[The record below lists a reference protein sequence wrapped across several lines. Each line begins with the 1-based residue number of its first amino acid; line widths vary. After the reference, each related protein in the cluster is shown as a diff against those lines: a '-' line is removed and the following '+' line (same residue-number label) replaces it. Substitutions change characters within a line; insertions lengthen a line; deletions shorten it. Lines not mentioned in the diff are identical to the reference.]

1 MKQKLCFLFALL
13 LIAIAG
19 NAKTSKD
26 VNGDGVTNV
35 SDVTALVN
43 QIIGSGNYS
52 ADVCDVNGDG
62 VVNVSDV
69 TALVNFIIN
78 GDSGDEFTYET
89 FNVNGVS
96 FDMAEV
102 EGGTFTMGATE
113 EQGSDVSDNEKPAH
127 QVTLSP
133 YYIGKTEVTQELWEA
148 VMGSNPSFFSGNKN
162 RPVENVSWDDC
173 QVFINKLNR
182 LTGKRFRLPT
192 EAEWEYA
199 ARGGKKSKGYK
210 YSGSNTIDAVA
221 WYDTNSAG
229 TTHPVASKAPNEL
242 GLYDMSG
249 NVWEWCSDWYGKSY
263 YEESPEPNPIGPEI
277 GTLRVKRG
285 GDWYF
290 SANKCRVSFRN
301 SNSQHYQTS
310 ENGLRLVLDMPK
322 ETFSVNGVD
331 FDMIEVEGGTFTMGA
346 TEEQG
351 SSAYD
356 NEKPTHKVT
365 LSSYMIGKTEV
376 TQELW
381 EAVMGKSL
389 SQIASE
395 NGKKTYGVGPNYP
408 MYWITW
414 DDCQEFITKL
424 NALTGKSFRL
434 PTEAEWEF
442 AARGG
447 NKSQGYK
454 YSGSNTIDDVA
465 WYSDVSGSTAH
476 PVGTKAPNELGIF
489 DMTGNVWEWCSDW
502 YGEYYSNPQTNPT
515 GPYTGLSRVN
525 RGGGWNLSAGFCRV
539 SHRAMNKQNFRNG
552 NLGLRLVLDMPK
564 ETFTVNGVSFNMVK
578 VAGGTFTM
586 GATEEQGND
595 ALNDEKPAHEVTLS
609 SYMIGETEVTQE
621 LWEAVMGKSLSQIAS
636 ENGKET
642 YGVGAN
648 YPMYY
653 ISWNDCQEFITK
665 LNNLTG
671 KNFRLPTEAEWEY
684 AARGGNKSQGYKY
697 SGSNTID
704 DVAWYDTNSA
714 GTTHPVATKM
724 PNELGLYDMSGSVLE
739 WCSDWYSSTYYS
751 SSSQNNPTGPASGS
765 YRVFRGGSWDYHAGY
780 CRVSFRE
787 YSSPTK
793 RFTFLGLRLAL

>member
-52 ADVCDVNGDG
+52 ADACDVNGDG

-78 GDSGDEFTYET
+78 GDSGEEFTYET

-127 QVTLSP
+127 QVMLSP

-290 SANKCRVSFRN
+290 SANKCRVSYRN

-351 SSAYD
+351 SDVSD
-356 NEKPTHKVT
+356 NEKPAHQVM
-365 LSSYMIGKTEV
+365 LSPYYIGKTEV

-381 EAVMGKSL
+381 EAVMGSNPSFFSGNKNRPV
-389 SQIASE
+389 E
-395 NGKKTYGVGPNYP
+395 NVS
-408 MYWITW
+408 W
-414 DDCQEFITKL
+414 DDCQVFINKL
-424 NALTGKSFRL
+424 NGLTGKSFRL
-434 PTEAEWEF
+434 PTEAEWEY

-447 NKSQGYK
+447 KKSKGYK

-465 WYSDVSGSTAH
+465 WYDTNSAGTTH
-476 PVGTKAPNELGIF
+476 PVSSKAPNELGLY
-489 DMTGNVWEWCSDW
+489 DMSGNVWEWCSDW
-502 YGEYYSNPQTNPT
+502 YGKSYYEESPEPNPI
-515 GPYTGLSRVN
+515 GPEIGTLRVK
-525 RGGGWNLSAGFCRV
+525 RGGDWYFSANKCRV
-539 SHRAMNKQNFRNG
+539 SYRNS
-552 NLGLRLVLDMPK
+552 NSQHYQTSENGLRLVLDMPK

-653 ISWNDCQEFITK
+653 ISWNDCQAFITK

-671 KNFRLPTEAEWEY
+671 KNFRMPTEAEWEY

-724 PNELGLYDMSGSVLE
+724 PNELGLYDMSGSVWE

-765 YRVFRGGSWDYHAGY
+765 YRVFRGGDWNYKARY
-780 CRVSFRE
+780 CRVSFRN

-793 RFTFLGLRLAL
+793 RFNYLGLRLAL

>member
-52 ADVCDVNGDG
+52 ADACDVNGDG

-78 GDSGDEFTYET
+78 GDSGEEFTYET

-127 QVTLSP
+127 QVMLSP

-290 SANKCRVSFRN
+290 SANKCRVSYRN

-351 SSAYD
+351 SDVSD
-356 NEKPTHKVT
+356 NEKPAHQVM
-365 LSSYMIGKTEV
+365 LSPYYIGKTEV

-381 EAVMGKSL
+381 EAVMGSNPSFFSGNKNRPV
-389 SQIASE
+389 E
-395 NGKKTYGVGPNYP
+395 NVS
-408 MYWITW
+408 W
-414 DDCQEFITKL
+414 DDCQVFINKL
-424 NALTGKSFRL
+424 NRLTGKRFRL
-434 PTEAEWEF
+434 PTEAEWEY

-447 NKSQGYK
+447 KKSKGYK
-454 YSGSNTIDDVA
+454 YSGSNTIDAVA
-465 WYSDVSGSTAH
+465 WYDTNSAGTTH
-476 PVGTKAPNELGIF
+476 PVASKAPNELGLY
-489 DMTGNVWEWCSDW
+489 DMSGNVWEWCSDW
-502 YGEYYSNPQTNPT
+502 YGKSYYEESPEPNPI
-515 GPYTGLSRVN
+515 GPEIGTLRVK
-525 RGGGWNLSAGFCRV
+525 RGGDWYFSANKCRV
-539 SHRAMNKQNFRNG
+539 SYRNS
-552 NLGLRLVLDMPK
+552 NSQHYQTSENGLRLVLDIPK

-595 ALNDEKPAHEVTLS
+595 AKNDEKPAHEVTLS

-704 DVAWYDTNSA
+704 DVTWYYDNSSSII
-714 GTTHPVATKM
+714 HPVATKV
-724 PNELGLYDMSGSVLE
+724 PNELGLYDMSGSVWE
-739 WCSDWYSSTYYS
+739 WCSDWYSSSYYS

-765 YRVFRGGSWDYHAGY
+765 YRVFRGGSWNYDARY
-780 CRVSFRE
+780 CRVSYRND
-787 YSSPTK
+787 SSPTK
-793 RFTFLGLRLAL
+793 RFNYLGLRLAL

>member
-78 GDSGDEFTYET
+78 GDSGEEFTYET

-127 QVTLSP
+127 QVMLSP

-173 QVFINKLNR
+173 QVFIVKLNR

-210 YSGSNTIDAVA
+210 YSGSNTIDDVA

-229 TTHPVASKAPNEL
+229 TTHPVSSKAPNEL

-263 YEESPEPNPIGPEI
+263 YEESPEPNPTGPKV

-290 SANKCRVSFRN
+290 SANKCRVSYRN

-351 SSAYD
+351 SDVSD
-356 NEKPTHKVT
+356 NEKPAHQVM
-365 LSSYMIGKTEV
+365 LSPYYIGKTEV

-381 EAVMGKSL
+381 EAVMGSNPSFFSGNKNRPV
-389 SQIASE
+389 E
-395 NGKKTYGVGPNYP
+395 NVS
-408 MYWITW
+408 W
-414 DDCQEFITKL
+414 DDCQVFIVKL
-424 NALTGKSFRL
+424 NRLTGKR
-434 PTEAEWEF
+434 
-442 AARGG
+442 
-447 NKSQGYK
+447 
-454 YSGSNTIDDVA
+454 
-465 WYSDVSGSTAH
+465 
-476 PVGTKAPNELGIF
+476 
-489 DMTGNVWEWCSDW
+489 
-502 YGEYYSNPQTNPT
+502 
-515 GPYTGLSRVN
+515 
-525 RGGGWNLSAGFCRV
+525 
-539 SHRAMNKQNFRNG
+539 
-552 NLGLRLVLDMPK
+552 
-564 ETFTVNGVSFNMVK
+564 
-578 VAGGTFTM
+578 
-586 GATEEQGND
+586 
-595 ALNDEKPAHEVTLS
+595 
-609 SYMIGETEVTQE
+609 
-621 LWEAVMGKSLSQIAS
+621 
-636 ENGKET
+636 
-642 YGVGAN
+642 
-648 YPMYY
+648 
-653 ISWNDCQEFITK
+653 
-665 LNNLTG
+665 
-671 KNFRLPTEAEWEY
+671 FRLPTEAEWEY
-684 AARGGNKSQGYKY
+684 AARGGKKSKGYKY

-714 GTTHPVATKM
+714 GTTHPVASKA
-724 PNELGLYDMSGSVLE
+724 PNELGLYDMSGSVWE
-739 WCSDWYSSTYYS
+739 WCSDWYSSSYYS

-765 YRVFRGGSWDYHAGY
+765 YRVFRGGSWNYDARY
-780 CRVSFRE
+780 CRVSYRND
-787 YSSPTK
+787 SSPTK

>member
-52 ADVCDVNGDG
+52 ADACDVNGDG

-127 QVTLSP
+127 QVMLSP

-351 SSAYD
+351 SDVSD
-356 NEKPTHKVT
+356 NEKPAHQVM
-365 LSSYMIGKTEV
+365 LSPYYIGKTEV

-381 EAVMGKSL
+381 EAVMGSNPSFFSGNKNRPV
-389 SQIASE
+389 E
-395 NGKKTYGVGPNYP
+395 NVS
-408 MYWITW
+408 W
-414 DDCQEFITKL
+414 DDCQVFINKL
-424 NALTGKSFRL
+424 NGLTGKSFRL
-434 PTEAEWEF
+434 PTEAEWEY

-447 NKSQGYK
+447 KKSKGYK

-465 WYSDVSGSTAH
+465 WYDTNSAGTTH
-476 PVGTKAPNELGIF
+476 PVSSKAPNELGLY
-489 DMTGNVWEWCSDW
+489 DMSGNVWEWCSDW
-502 YGEYYSNPQTNPT
+502 YGKSYYEESPEPNPI
-515 GPYTGLSRVN
+515 GPEIGTLRVK
-525 RGGGWNLSAGFCRV
+525 RGGDWYFSANKCRV
-539 SHRAMNKQNFRNG
+539 SFRNS
-552 NLGLRLVLDMPK
+552 NSQHYQTSENGLRLVLDIPK

-714 GTTHPVATKM
+714 GTTHPVASKA
-724 PNELGLYDMSGSVLE
+724 PNELGLYDMSGSVME

-765 YRVFRGGSWDYHAGY
+765 YRVFRGGDWNYNARY
-780 CRVSFRE
+780 CRVSFRS

-793 RFTFLGLRLAL
+793 RFNYLGLRLAL

>member
-1 MKQKLCFLFALL
+1 MKLKLCFLFALL

-78 GDSGDEFTYET
+78 GDSGEEFTYET

-127 QVTLSP
+127 QVMLSP

-210 YSGSNTIDAVA
+210 YSGSNTIDDVA

-322 ETFSVNGVD
+322 ETFTVNGVD

-351 SSAYD
+351 SDVSD
-356 NEKPTHKVT
+356 NEKPAHQVM
-365 LSSYMIGKTEV
+365 LSPYYIGKTEV

-381 EAVMGKSL
+381 EAVMGSNPSFFSGNKNRPV
-389 SQIASE
+389 E
-395 NGKKTYGVGPNYP
+395 NVS
-408 MYWITW
+408 W
-414 DDCQEFITKL
+414 DDCQVFINKL
-424 NALTGKSFRL
+424 NRLTGKRFRL
-434 PTEAEWEF
+434 PTEAEWEY

-447 NKSQGYK
+447 KKSKGYK

-465 WYSDVSGSTAH
+465 WYDTNSAGTTH
-476 PVGTKAPNELGIF
+476 PVASKAPNELGLY
-489 DMTGNVWEWCSDW
+489 DMSGNVWEWCSDW
-502 YGEYYSNPQTNPT
+502 YGKSYYEESPEPNPI
-515 GPYTGLSRVN
+515 GPEIGTLRVK
-525 RGGGWNLSAGFCRV
+525 RGGDWYFSANKCRV
-539 SHRAMNKQNFRNG
+539 SFRNS
-552 NLGLRLVLDMPK
+552 NSQHYQTSENGLRLVLDMPK

-714 GTTHPVATKM
+714 GTTHPVASKA
-724 PNELGLYDMSGSVLE
+724 PNELGLYDMSGSVWE

-765 YRVFRGGSWDYHAGY
+765 YRVFRGGSWNYNARY
-780 CRVSFRE
+780 CRVSYRND
-787 YSSPTK
+787 SSPTK